1 MGFAMLIVLIYLAF
15 LAWIGIRDARR
26 VNGYA
31 DFVVAG
37 GRQGGWM
44 VWATLMA
51 TMVGASATAGVA
63 ARAGTIGWA
72 AFWWLGIGAAGLLA
86 QGVFLARKIHSFGA
100 RTLPEMAGMVVG
112 PWGRRGVGLL
122 IAGTWVGVVAAQL
135 IAVGQFLGEA
145 GKAGVFGGWGVGVT
159 PQMWAA
165 LAGGVVVLYTIGGG
179 QLSVVRTDAVQWA
192 ILCAGLVG
200 AAIWVWMAGRG
211 GETAGTSPG
220 LLNDQF
226 GARDLLVMALPVWGA
241 FFLGPDIVSRNF
253 VARDGKTAARAAI
266 FGALALV
273 SVSVLVTWLGIASS
287 SVLGEGGADNP
298 LFGLVFAPTH
308 GWPRL
313 VGLLLG
319 LGLLS
324 ALLSSADTCL
334 MNASAILCQDVLGIR
349 RVAAVRIA
357 VLTLGVAAIA
367 LAQVGKGIIEML
379 LAAYAVYTPG
389 VAMPLAVAIWAHARR
404 RINLPLWSLAV
415 LLGSLLGLLSALNLA
430 PSYLSPLAM
439 LLSLTLALLSL
450 F

>member
-1 MGFAMLIVLIYLAF
+1 MLVFLTYLGV

-26 VNGYA
+26 VGGYA
-31 DFVVAG
+31 DFVAAG

-86 QGVFLARKIHSFGA
+86 QGVFLARKIHGFGA

-112 PWGRRGVGLL
+112 PWGRRGVGVL
-122 IAGTWVGVVAAQL
+122 IAATWVGVVAAQL

-145 GKAGVFGGWGVGVT
+145 AKAGVFGGWGAGVPPT
-159 PQMWAA
+159 VWAA
-165 LAGGVVVLYTIGGG
+165 MAGGVVALYTIGGG
-179 QLSVVRTDAVQWA
+179 QLSVVRTDAVQWPV
-192 ILCAGLVG
+192 LCAGLAG
-200 AAIWVWMAGRG
+200 AAIWVWLAGKG
-211 GETAGTSPG
+211 GETAGTAPG
-220 LLNDQF
+220 LLNAQF
-226 GARDLLVMALPVWGA
+226 GTRDLLVMALPVWGA

-253 VARDGKTAARAAI
+253 VARDGKTAARAAF
-266 FGALALV
+266 FGAVALV
-273 SVSVLVTWLGIASS
+273 GVSVMVTWLGIASA

-298 LFGLVFAPTH
+298 LFGLVFAPTR

-334 MNASAILCQDVLGIR
+334 MNAAAILCQDVLGIR
-349 RVAAVRIA
+349 RI
-357 VLTLGVAAIA
+357 AAIR
-367 LAQVGKGIIEML
+367 LAVIVLGAAAIGLVQGGKGIIEML
-379 LAAYAVYTPG
+379 LAAYSVYTPG
-389 VAMPLAVAIWAHARR
+389 VVMPLAVAIWAHGRR
-404 RINLPLWSLAV
+404 RIRLGIWGAAV
-415 LLGSLLGLLSALNLA
+415 LVGCICGLVAALGWVPSWLSAVGLLLSFALSLLSAN
-430 PSYLSPLAM
+430 
-439 LLSLTLALLSL
+439 
-450 F
+450 